1 MPFSK
6 DFNPIS
12 EDLNFKNLLEGGH
25 HTTQQGTT
33 FHRLEPPSL
42 KSCVHPS
49 LLTTYLE
56 CKCKSDVGKKASD
69 IHRHF

>member
-1 MPFSK
+1 MSILK
-6 DFNPIS
+6 I
-12 EDLNFKNLLEGGH
+12 LLEGDP

-33 FHRLEPPSL
+33 FDHLYLEPPAL

-56 CKCKSDVGKKASD
+56 CKCKSDAGQKASD
-69 IHRHF
+69 IHRHL